1 MGAGVVFPGQGAQRA
16 GMGADFAERFSVSR
30 GVFDEASATLGYDV
44 AGFIAGD
51 ERLNLTEYTQPCIVT
66 VEIAMLA
73 ALRAEY
79 GLDADR
85 YGGHSLGE
93 YTGLVAAG
101 ALRLDAALRLVRLRG
116 RLMQSA
122 VPVGEGGM
130 LAVIQN
136 GLDLERVARIAA
148 NHDVD
153 VANFNSPSQVVLSG
167 GLAGLDAAEKT
178 LEAELG
184 PAGGRVV
191 KLEVSAPFHS
201 RALRVIED
209 EFRAAL
215 EAEAGAFDAPRARAV
230 TSNFLGGFHS
240 GDHADLID
248 ALTRQIS
255 GSVRWI
261 ENMRAIATFPG
272 GGALYEVGPNRPLAR
287 FFKELGHEVT
297 SIMNVRGAEKL
308 K

>member
-1 MGAGVVFPGQGAQRA
+1 MGSTPTGTVGTASENTPGSSPPR
-16 GMGADFAERFSVSR
+16 
-30 GVFDEASATLGYDV
+30 
-44 AGFIAGD
+44 
-51 ERLNLTEYTQPCIVT
+51 
-66 VEIAMLA
+66 
-73 ALRAEY
+73 
-79 GLDADR
+79 
-85 YGGHSLGE
+85 
-93 YTGLVAAG
+93 

-136 GLDLERVARIAA
+136 GLDLERVAASPA
-148 NHDVD
+148 DHDVD
-153 VANFNSPSQVVLSG
+153 VANFNSPPAVVLSG

-272 GGALYEVGPNRPLAR
+272 GGALYEGRTQPAAGALLQGAGPRGDVDHER
-287 FFKELGHEVT
+287 FAV
-297 SIMNVRGAEKL
+297 AEKL